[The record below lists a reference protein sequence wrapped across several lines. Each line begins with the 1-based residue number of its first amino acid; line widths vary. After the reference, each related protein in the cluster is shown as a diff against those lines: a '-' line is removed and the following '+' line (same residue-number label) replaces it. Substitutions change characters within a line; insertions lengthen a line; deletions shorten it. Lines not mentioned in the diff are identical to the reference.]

1 MQSPIDQTSG
11 KTSEHTP
18 KQLSFRALM
27 ERDIFK
33 ARRKTLWTPFMHAIR
48 DYQLIQPGDRIAVCV
63 SGGKDSNLL
72 AVLMGMLERVTSV
85 PFTLKYLTMDPGYMP
100 EDRALL
106 ESNAQRLALP
116 ISIFGTDLFEIVRKA
131 GPGHCYLCA
140 RMRRGHLY
148 KQAQEMGCNKIAL
161 AHHYNDAVE
170 TVLMGLLYGAQVQT
184 MMPKLHSKNY
194 PGMELIRPLYLVREQ
209 DVLAWRERHGL
220 TFLRCGCP
228 LNDCPIDPLN
238 PANHNA
244 SKRGETKRLIAQIKK
259 THPAVEQC
267 IFKAVHQVN
276 LNTLPGY
283 IQDGRLQ
290 RFTDTYGDGTGMNEP
305 VQLKFA
311 KLRHGATIPA
321 KRAEDAG
328 WDIYACADGE
338 SIRIEPGETRL
349 IPTGIA
355 SAFGAEWYMQLQE
368 RGSMGAKG
376 VAVRGGVIDSGFRGE
391 WLVGL
396 TNHNS
401 LPIVIA
407 DEARRQEW
415 SSSGEALIIL
425 PVEKAICQAVL
436 LPVPEAVAAEVSLE
450 ELQGIPSERG
460 CGMLGSSDK

>member
-1 MQSPIDQTSG
+1 MQSSSD
-11 KTSEHTP
+11 
-18 KQLSFRALM
+18 LSFRALM

-33 ARRKTLWTPFMHAIR
+33 ARRKSLWTPFMHAIR

-72 AVLMGMLERVTSV
+72 AVLMGMLERVSAF
-85 PFTLKYLTMDPGYMP
+85 PFTVEYLTMDPGYMP

-106 ESNAQRLALP
+106 ESNAAKLELP
-116 ISIFGTDLFEIVRKA
+116 LHIFNTDLFDVVRKA

-148 KQAQEMGCNKIAL
+148 KQAQELGCNKIAL

-184 MMPKLHSKNY
+184 MMPKLRSKNFS
-194 PGMELIRPLYLVREQ
+194 GMELIRPLYLLREQ
-209 DVLAWRERHGL
+209 DVLVWRERHDMA
-220 TFLRCGCP
+220 FLRCGCP

-276 LNTLPGY
+276 LDTLPGY
-283 IQDGRLQ
+283 IQNGKLR
-290 RFTDTYGDGTGMNEP
+290 RFTDDYEVNTMNNSI
-305 VQLKFA
+305 VTLKFA
-311 KLRHGATIPA
+311 RLREGAVIPA

-328 WDIYACADGE
+328 WDIYACRSVDA
-338 SIRIEPGETRL
+338 IRIEPGETRL

-355 SAFGAEWYMQLQE
+355 SSFGAEWYMQLQE
-368 RGSMGAKG
+368 RGSMGAKSI
-376 VAVRGGVIDSGFRGE
+376 AVRGGVIDSGFRGE
-391 WLVGL
+391 WMVGL

-401 LPIVIA
+401 VPLVFA
-407 DEARRQEW
+407 DESQRRALEE
-415 SSSGEALIIL
+415 SGEALMIL
-425 PVEKAICQAVL
+425 PIEKAICQAVV
-436 LPVPEAVAAEVSLE
+436 LPVPQAEAVEIGAD
-450 ELQGIPSERG
+450 ELCGIPSERG
-460 CGMLGSSDK
+460 MGKLGSSGK